1 MTNAAGRV
9 ADYPIDPMFLARWSP
24 RAFLPRPISPNDL
37 MTMLEAARWA
47 PSSFNAQPWRF
58 VYAHRETEFWD
69 SFLDLL
75 VPRNQEWAR
84 HASALVFVVSKSTMR
99 PIGPGHDVPST
110 TYALDAGA
118 ASGYMAL
125 QAYLMGWHVH
135 GMAGF
140 DHDRTRVVLK
150 VPDDHVVLAVYAIGR
165 PGAPTALPEAL
176 RAREHPSSRVPLTEL
191 VFEGN
196 F

>member
-1 MTNAAGRV
+1 MTNIAGRI
-9 ADYPIDPMFLARWSP
+9 ADYPINPMFLARWSP
-24 RAFLPRPISPNDL
+24 RAFLPKLISPNEL

-58 VYAHRETEFWD
+58 VYAHRGTEFWD
-69 SFLDLL
+69 SFLNLL
-75 VPRNQEWAR
+75 VLRNQEWAR
-84 HASALVFVVSKSTMR
+84 HASALVFLVSKSTMR
-99 PIGPGHDVPST
+99 HIGSDHDGPST
-110 TYALDAGA
+110 THTLDAGA

-125 QAYLMGWHVH
+125 QAHLMGWHVH

-140 DHDRTRVVLK
+140 DHHRARVVLK

-165 PGAPTALPEAL
+165 VGPPEMLPDAL
-176 RAREHPSSRVPLTEL
+176 RAREHPSPRVPLTEL
-191 VFEGN
+191 VFEGS